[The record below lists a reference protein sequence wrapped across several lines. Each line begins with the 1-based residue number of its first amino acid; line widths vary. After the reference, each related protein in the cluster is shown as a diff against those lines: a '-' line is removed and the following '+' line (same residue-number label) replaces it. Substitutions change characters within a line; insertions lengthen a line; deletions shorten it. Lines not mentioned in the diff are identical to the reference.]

1 MTSKCKSAF
10 ERARSVLIYQI
21 VAGVHFATLE
31 DGFADGDVI
40 VRLGLILKWI
50 VLAWLAAE
58 LAVFFL
64 LVATIGLGLTLL
76 LGFVTTACGFLLLG
90 KASRDTLQQLNAQ
103 PQGGLTVILLGPA
116 RILAAVLLILPGFLS
131 DLIGLVLAIPL
142 FGQFFSTA
150 VSRKY
155 APQRPDFVDLDATEW
170 RQADENSSGPMALPK
185 NTGASQPPV

>member
-1 MTSKCKSAF
+1 MTSKCRSAF
-10 ERARSVLIYQI
+10 EGARSVLIYQI
-21 VAGVHFATLE
+21 VSGVHFATLE

-90 KASRDTLQQLNAQ
+90 KASADTLKQLNAR
-103 PQGGLTVILLGPA
+103 PEGGLTVILLGPA
-116 RILAAVLLILPGFLS
+116 RILAALLLILPGFLS
-131 DLIGLVLAIPL
+131 DLIGLALAIPL
-142 FGQFFSTA
+142 FGRIFSATI
-150 VSRKY
+150 SRKY
-155 APQRPDFVDLDATEW
+155 STQRADFVDLDATEW
-170 RQADENSSGPMALPK
+170 RQTDEKFSAPIALEKKP
-185 NTGASQPPV
+185 GSSQPSP

>member
-1 MTSKCKSAF
+1 M
-10 ERARSVLIYQI
+10 EVGQ
-21 VAGVHFATLE
+21 
-31 DGFADGDVI
+31 ADGDVI
-40 VRLGLILKWI
+40 VRPGLILKWI

-76 LGFVTTACGFLLLG
+76 LGFATTACGFLLLG
-90 KASRDTLQQLNAQ
+90 KASRDTLQQLNAR
-103 PQGGLTVILLGPA
+103 PENGLTVILLGPA

-142 FGQFFSTA
+142 FGQIFSTTI
-150 VSRKY
+150 SRKY

-170 RQADENSSGPMALPK
+170 RQTDENSSGATALPNK
-185 NTGASQPPV
+185 TSPSQPPN

>member
-1 MTSKCKSAF
+1 M
-10 ERARSVLIYQI
+10 
-21 VAGVHFATLE
+21 E
-31 DGFADGDVI
+31 DGQADGDVI

-76 LGFVTTACGFLLLG
+76 LGFATTACGFLLLG
-90 KASRDTLQQLNAQ
+90 KASRDTLQQLNAR
-103 PQGGLTVILLGPA
+103 PEEGFTVILLGPA
-116 RILAAVLLILPGFLS
+116 RILAAVLLILPGFLT

-142 FGQFFSTA
+142 FGRIFSKT

-155 APQRPDFVDLDATEW
+155 TPQRPDFVDLDATEW
-170 RQADENSSGPMALPK
+170 RTTEENSSSHIALPK
-185 NTGASQPPV
+185 NIGPGQPPV